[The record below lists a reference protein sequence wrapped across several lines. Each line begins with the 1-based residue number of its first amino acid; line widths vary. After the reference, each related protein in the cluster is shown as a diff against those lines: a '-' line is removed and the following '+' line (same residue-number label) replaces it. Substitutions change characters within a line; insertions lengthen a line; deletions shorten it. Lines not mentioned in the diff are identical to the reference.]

1 MSMKKS
7 LNTSALVT
15 ADSPKGQ
22 RATETFRAQYN
33 KAGLNE
39 ETAQILN
46 ENPGFAAY
54 LLAGIKRFA
63 MKAPDYELVR
73 TILGKDFISPEDVM
87 NSRKG
92 ITYNDEQLSQFGET
106 VPAQEILEWCRDN
119 NFMLVAGPNRPM
131 SLLEIRTM
139 KNDYFYSKEGGWYAE
154 QKQKFSQGDKVETKW
169 YMIRKDIVPESTS
182 KNWEEQQPLISDVE
196 TVPNATEFT
205 WAITTYKAVR
215 GIYLFGGIYART
227 SSLDS
232 VGDRVDV
239 GLFDGGGLCV
249 GNYWVSDRSSRLG
262 LSVARK

>member
-1 MSMKKS
+1 MKKS

-54 LLAGIKRFA
+54 LLTGIKRFS

-73 TILGKDFISPEDVM
+73 TILGKDFISPEEIM
-87 NSRKG
+87 KSRKG
-92 ITYNDEQLSQFGET
+92 ITYTDEQLSQFGET

-119 NFMLVAGPNRPM
+119 NHMLVAGPNRPM
-131 SLLEIRTM
+131 SLLDIRTM
-139 KNDYFYSKEGGWYAE
+139 KNGYFYSKEGGWYAE
-154 QKQKFSQGDKVETKW
+154 QKQKFSQNDKVETKW

-182 KNWEEQQPLISDVE
+182 KNWDEQHALIADTE
-196 TVPNATEFT
+196 FVPNVPEFV

-215 GIYLFGGIYART
+215 GIYLFGGI
-227 SSLDS
+227 
-232 VGDRVDV
+232 
-239 GLFDGGGLCV
+239 
-249 GNYWVSDRSSRLG
+249 
-262 LSVARK
+262 

>member
-1 MSMKKS
+1 MKNS

-46 ENPGFAAY
+46 EHPGFAAY
-54 LLAGIKRFA
+54 LFAGIKRFS
-63 MKAPDYELVR
+63 MKAPDYDLVR
-73 TILGKDFISPEDVM
+73 TILGNDFISPEEIM
-87 NSRKG
+87 KSRKG
-92 ITYNDEQLSQFGET
+92 ITYTDEQLSQFGET

-119 NFMLVAGPNRPM
+119 NYMLVAGPNHPM
-131 SLLEIRTM
+131 SLLEIR
-139 KNDYFYSKEGGWYAE
+139 NLQNGYFYSKEGGWYAD
-154 QKQKFSQGDKVETKW
+154 QKFSKNDKVETKW
-169 YMIRKDIVPESTS
+169 YMICKNPVPESTS
-182 KNWEEQQPLISDVE
+182 KNWEEQQALLSEIE
-196 TVPNATEFT
+196 TTPNAPEFT

-215 GIYLFGGIYART
+215 NIYLFGGIYVRT

-232 VGDRVDV
+232 DGDHVHVGDFDDEGLGVDSIWDS
-239 GLFDGGGLCV
+239 LQ
-249 GNYWVSDRSSRLG
+249 SSSLG

>member
-1 MSMKKS
+1 MKKS

-33 KAGLNE
+33 KAGLNDE
-39 ETAQILN
+39 KAQLLN

-54 LLAGIKRFA
+54 LLAGIKRFS

-92 ITYNDEQLSQFGET
+92 ITYTDEQLSQFGET

-119 NFMLVAGPNRPM
+119 NFMLVAGPNRSM

-139 KNDYFYSKEGGWYAE
+139 KNGYFYSKEGGWYAE
-154 QKQKFSQGDKVETKW
+154 QKQKFSQNDKVETKW

-182 KNWEEQQPLISDVE
+182 KNWDEQHALIADTE
-196 TVPNATEFT
+196 FVPNAPEFV

-215 GIYLFGGIYART
+215 GTYLFGGIYART
-227 SSLDS
+227 SSLGSDGDHVL
-232 VGDRVDV
+232 VGRFD
-239 GLFDGGGLCV
+239 DGGLVVSGSCD
-249 GNYWVSDRSSRLG
+249 SDRLSFLG